1 MPAAMNGTGDAGPAK
16 GIEAWRIAL
25 QDALRTRLRWNQLP
39 LGELSRTHR
48 ASLQD
53 IADLVVDLHPKN
65 ATWFVDPLI
74 PRYTEVL
81 IKNRCTS
88 PACVLSALLRS
99 SRLADLSTVAEYNTG
114 ANHSDDP
121 TFEDQMFTL
130 LRTMLAS
137 SRLAAGQPQII
148 SLVNVLVRWLN
159 RARKANEADVSTRI
173 DAGAMSGEH
182 GPAASTFESLG
193 LLAVAIFGHPSFREV
208 DTLPFWKARRAQIVS
223 EMQMYD
229 SQVMQW
235 IQSQYSGQLQALTNS
250 RPFLETDENG
260 LPKLTDQQILG
271 SISDMQMVTSRA
283 GLFVWLNACLCA
295 RPLTDDATM
304 RNYMMV
310 RSKDDANT
318 ASVDLLVASFDVLTN
333 ALLCREPSQD
343 VQFIRSFICNK
354 VPLLLNSLLGF
365 SGPGAVENCVQM
377 SFMAISMDPLAPLS
391 TGATEARDVL
401 KKTKLEFLFSCALH
415 SLVSERAIANLVHEQ
430 SVVMPKTTKYTKESL
445 MAQTSNNT
453 GRLDTV
459 IQELDLM
466 NGNASAISSC
476 IVDTINNLC
485 VSRDTAE
492 LKTVCTS
499 LTKKFPNIDVIML
512 FTQPANIFLP
522 LCNILN
528 DWVHDQESS
537 EFQPPYE
544 EFACIFLFVLAAIH
558 RYDLKAT
565 DLGVT
570 QDDSFIMKILR
581 CVPQNLDYK
590 DTTEE
595 QKKQL
600 GKWIDGLYSTDEH
613 GETTGIGDEVMSQCP
628 PQAFYILVPVL
639 FDQSVLACKTNCL
652 SIETLRG
659 GLEFLLEPFLLPSL
673 VGGINWLV
681 RHSWKDTNDADILLP
696 MLEKLLKP
704 SGSSQDMQAM
714 HRCILGIV
722 STPLEASLQ
731 TLIRRKPEKRD
742 KANEL
747 IEILKPHL
755 HQRRSMEITMVKLD
769 EIAARGEGLLTR
781 AVTNTVRDLAMW
793 AANGSSDPP
802 PRYAPHLVH
811 HAISAHG
818 SFRILEAVVEGLR
831 DQTTIGNGPI
841 ALDICVALICRPEP
855 ATYIPV
861 MNMGAVEPPIT
872 GRTLHDAIRL
882 TTMDAQKLL
891 TENTAYAEA
900 LVRLDRKV
908 AAQSIVSQVA
918 LANLTASTE
927 EQAMADQV
935 MQGLGISTSDGPL
948 VVGDSLLVGD
958 GGMDQNGNADFST
971 TDFNT
976 ATMDLGDSTNHNM
989 NDMMQLD
996 NSNDIFGDIN
1006 VDFSQANQQSGQG
1019 VMVDGAG
1026 QQNTEEDIFA
1036 GLDMGGLDGDF
1047 DFS

>member
-1 MPAAMNGTGDAGPAK
+1 
-16 GIEAWRIAL
+16 
-25 QDALRTRLRWNQLP
+25 
-39 LGELSRTHR
+39 
-48 ASLQD
+48 
-53 IADLVVDLHPKN
+53 
-65 ATWFVDPLI
+65 
-74 PRYTEVL
+74 
-81 IKNRCTS
+81 
-88 PACVLSALLRS
+88 
-99 SRLADLSTVAEYNTG
+99 
-114 ANHSDDP
+114 
-121 TFEDQMFTL
+121 
-130 LRTMLAS
+130 MLAG

-159 RARKANEADVSTRI
+159 KARKVNDADVNKRI
-173 DAGAMSGEH
+173 QAGAISGEH

-193 LLAVAIFGHPSFREV
+193 LLAIAMFGHPSFREV
-208 DTLPFWKARRAQIVS
+208 DTLPFWKVRRAQIVE

-235 IQSQYSGQLQALTNS
+235 IQSQYAGQLQNLTNS
-250 RPFLETDENG
+250 RPFLEADEKN

-271 SISDMQMVTSRA
+271 SVVDIPMVTSRA

-304 RNYMMV
+304 RNYVLV
-310 RSKDDANT
+310 RSKDDAQT
-318 ASVDLLVASFDVLTN
+318 AAVDLLVACFDVLTN
-333 ALLCREPSQD
+333 ALLSREPTQN
-343 VQFIRSFICNK
+343 VRFIRSFICQK
-354 VPLLLNSLLGF
+354 VPLLLNSLLGY
-365 SGPGAVENCVQM
+365 SGPGAVESCVQV
-377 SFMAISMDPLAPLS
+377 SFMAITMDPLAPLS

-401 KKTKLEFLFSCALH
+401 KKTKLEFLFACALH

-445 MAQTSNNT
+445 MTQTSNNT

-466 NGNASAISSC
+466 NGNASAISGC

-485 VSRDTAE
+485 ASRDTAE
-492 LKTVCTS
+492 LRTVCTS

-512 FTQPANIFLP
+512 FTQPTNIFLP

-558 RYDLKAT
+558 RYGLIAA
-565 DLGVT
+565 DLGMT
-570 QDDSFIMKILR
+570 QGDNFITKILR
-581 CVPQNLDYK
+581 SVPQNLNYK

-628 PQAFYILVPVL
+628 PQAFYMLVPVL
-639 FDQSVLACKTNCL
+639 FEQSVIACKTNCL
-652 SIETLRG
+652 SIDTLRG

-673 VGGINWLV
+673 VGGLNWLV
-681 RHSWKDTNDADILLP
+681 KHSWKDSNDADILLP

-722 STPLEASLQ
+722 ATPLEGSLQ
-731 TLIRRKPEKRD
+731 ILIKRKPEKRD

-747 IEILKPHL
+747 IELLKPHL
-755 HQRRSMEITMVKLD
+755 HQRRTMSTTMAKLD
-769 EIAARGEGLLTR
+769 EISAVGGGMLDR
-781 AVTNTVRDLAMW
+781 AVTNTVRDLALW

-802 PRYAPHLVH
+802 PRYSPHLVH
-811 HAISAHG
+811 CAISAHN
-818 SFRILEAVVEGLR
+818 SFRILDAVIAGLK
-831 DQTTIGNGPI
+831 DQTSIGNGSI
-841 ALDICVALICRPEP
+841 ALDICVALVCRPEP
-855 ATYIPV
+855 ATYIPL
-861 MNMGAVEPPIT
+861 MNTAIPEPPIT
-872 GRTLHDAIRL
+872 GHTLHDAIRL
-882 TTMDAQKLL
+882 STMDAQKLL
-891 TENTAYAEA
+891 TMKTVDAEA
-900 LVRLDRKV
+900 LVRLARRV
-908 AAQSIVSQVA
+908 EAQSTVSQVA
-918 LANLTASTE
+918 LVSLPTSTE
-927 EQAMADQV
+927 DQAMAEQV
-935 MQGLGISTSDGPL
+935 MQGLGITTGDVPL
-948 VVGDSLLVGD
+948 VVDNSLLVGD
-958 GGMDQNGNADFST
+958 GTMDQNSTADFST
-971 TDFNT
+971 ADFN
-976 ATMDLGDSTNHNM
+976 AAANGAMDLGDSANQNL

-1006 VDFSQANQQSGQG
+1006 VDFGQANQQNNQG
-1019 VMVDGAG
+1019 VMGDGDQ
-1026 QQNTEEDIFA
+1026 QQNAEEDIFA
-1036 GLDMGGLDGDF
+1036 GLDMGDLGGDF